1 MSSNI
6 SVGGVL
12 LVLTGGSRWVEV
24 LAAIRTPYLSVL
36 LSNVESQP
44 ALVSGVEWMLEYLTE
59 NIFFCRIFIR

>member
-1 MSSNI
+1 M
-6 SVGGVL
+6 
-12 LVLTGGSRWVEV
+12 LTGGSPAVEV